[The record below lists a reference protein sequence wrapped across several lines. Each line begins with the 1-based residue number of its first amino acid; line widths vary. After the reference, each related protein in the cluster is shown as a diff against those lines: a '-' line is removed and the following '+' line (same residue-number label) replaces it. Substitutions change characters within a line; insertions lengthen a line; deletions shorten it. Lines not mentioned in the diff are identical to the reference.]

1 MESQKNENKLVTHD
15 LGKKFPTATVMKK
28 KFKYLIKNS

>member
-28 KFKYLIKNS
+28 NSNI

>member
-28 KFKYLIKNS
+28 KNSNI